1 MKRYNA
7 VLFDLDGTLS
17 ESAPGITRSLQA
29 ALPAAGIHEPD
40 ASKLT
45 RFIGPPLNVELRAAY
60 GLSSEAIEAVIARFR
75 VYYEAKGIFQCRL
88 YPGAADLVR
97 RCAAAGLTLAVASS
111 KPEPHVQTLMRHFG
125 IADCFRVI
133 CGSRIEDELENKTS
147 ADNKAQVVAKTL
159 ARLDGAQP
167 AVMVG
172 DTKYDVLGAR
182 ANGLDAI
189 AVTYG
194 YGTAEELAAVHPAY
208 TAANAADLSRILL
221 EA

>member
-17 ESAPGITRSLQA
+17 QSAPGITRSLQA

-75 VYYEAKGIFQCRL
+75 TYYETKGIFECAL
-88 YPGAADLVR
+88 YPGAAALVR
-97 RCAAAGLTLAVASS
+97 RCAAAGLALAVASS

-133 CGSRIEDELENKTS
+133 CGSRIEDELENKTG
-147 ADNKAQVVAKTL
+147 ADNKARVVAKTL
-159 ARLDGAQP
+159 ARLGDVRP

-172 DTKYDVLGAR
+172 DTKYDILGAQ
-182 ANGLDAI
+182 ANGLDAV

-194 YGTAEELAAVHPAY
+194 YGTAEELAAARPTY
-208 TAANAADLSRILL
+208 IAANTEELARILL
-221 EA
+221 GE